1 MGDLMPSRRQRKLR
15 NRRWI
20 GCRTARFGHKNPYI
34 SVPFLA
40 RIVRSVDLFWL
51 YLGVRSERRD
61 LCTRAGVHIELPSV
75 VAAFE
80 VLTLNPAAGKGN
92 SAVWTDVLH
101 GESMAVSIASKH
113 QWLS

>member
-1 MGDLMPSRRQRKLR
+1 MRDFVPSGRQWKLR
-15 NRRWI
+15 NRRRI
-20 GCRTARFGHKNPYI
+20 SSRTARFGHKNPHI
-34 SVPFLA
+34 SVPFCA
-40 RIVRSVDLFWL
+40 RIVRSVDLFRL

-61 LCTRAGVHIELPSV
+61 LCTRAGMHIELPSV